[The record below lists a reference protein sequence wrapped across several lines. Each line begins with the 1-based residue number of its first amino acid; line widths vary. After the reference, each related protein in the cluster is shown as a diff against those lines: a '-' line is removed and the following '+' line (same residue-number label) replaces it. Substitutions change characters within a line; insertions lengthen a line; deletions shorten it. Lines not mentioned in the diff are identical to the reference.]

1 MKAFLD
7 LSAVFTALMSQK
19 GERIINWLLLRPH
32 LALNRAIAYI
42 EREMR
47 GNYRNLICVRYE
59 DIKICARDYS
69 SEAFNIVPGTEYV
82 LPQHLEDV
90 YRWIHPRNPRPEVVY
105 ISNLFVRYLFFRYL
119 LELLASNSRKLFDSD
134 TSQLYTLAVSP
145 WPKLYMGPTLKI
157 LISYFCYSAGTLKRH
172 LKWANCLTPCGNTD
186 IMTTI
191 FSLCSSQRTI
201 QTWQVCSIIH
211 LAMILLLIESH

>member
-1 MKAFLD
+1 
-7 LSAVFTALMSQK
+7 
-19 GERIINWLLLRPH
+19 
-32 LALNRAIAYI
+32 
-42 EREMR
+42 MR

-105 ISNLFVRYLFFRYL
+105 IFNLFVRNFFQDL
-119 LELLASNSRKLFDSD
+119 LEFLASNCRKLFDGD
-134 TSQLYTLAVSP
+134 TSQLYTLAISP
-145 WPKLYMGPTLKI
+145 WPKVMDPTLKI
-157 LISYFCYSAGTLKRH
+157 LISYFCYSVGTLKRH

-201 QTWQVCSIIH
+201 QIWQVCSIIH
-211 LAMILLLIESH
+211 LAKILLSIEPH